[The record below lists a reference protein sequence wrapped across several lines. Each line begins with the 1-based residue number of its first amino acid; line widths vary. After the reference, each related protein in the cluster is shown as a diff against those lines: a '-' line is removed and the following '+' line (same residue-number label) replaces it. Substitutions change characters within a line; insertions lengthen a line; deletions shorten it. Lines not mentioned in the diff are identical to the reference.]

1 MKSRKFTNIRL
12 SGTMNNPQLEKFSSD
27 LKYKLSDLYASL
39 INRFFE
45 ILHKN
50 EVEDNNNIY
59 LCNLNIM
66 E

>member
-12 SGTMNNPQLEKFSSD
+12 SGTLNDGQFDKFSID
-27 LKYKLSDLYASL
+27 LKSSLGDLYASL